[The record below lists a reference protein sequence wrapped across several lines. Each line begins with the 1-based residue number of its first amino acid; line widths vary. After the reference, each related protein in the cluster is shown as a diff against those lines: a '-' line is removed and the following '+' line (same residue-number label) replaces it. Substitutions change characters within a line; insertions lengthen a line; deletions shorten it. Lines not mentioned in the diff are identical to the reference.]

1 MSPPILARTRR
12 SDLVLQVVA
21 DHQPE
26 RDDNTEDESLDWSN
40 QWSLYD
46 IMLYDIFPTN
56 IIVENSFQVAPISE
70 PEIRMNE
77 WELEYLNSKYFSVS
91 DQILY
96 LNNRNLIVLDYENNT
111 P

>member
-1 MSPPILARTRR
+1 MSPPLLARTRR

-21 DHQPE
+21 DKQPE
-26 RDDNTEDESLDWSN
+26 RIDNTEDESVD
-40 QWSLYD
+40 WSLYD

-56 IIVENSFQVAPISE
+56 IILENSFQVAPISE
-70 PEIRMNE
+70 PKVLTNE
-77 WELEYLNSKYFSVS
+77 EEVEYLDSKYFSVS

-96 LNNRNLIVLDYENNT
+96 LNNRNLIVVDYENNT

>member
-26 RDDNTEDESLDWSN
+26 RDDNTEDESLDWSD

-46 IMLYDIFPTN
+46 